1 MTIKPN
7 YKIKYTD
14 GMGFRIYDE
23 DEDQYI
29 TGFMSSKKISKK
41 MEEIMLPFEEQKKKE
56 TKKDLVYYF
65 NINFL
70 EKVSSK
76 TI

>member
-23 DEDQYI
+23 DEDKYI
-29 TGFMSSKKISKK
+29 TGFMSSKKITKK
-41 MEEIMLPFEEQKKKE
+41 M
-56 TKKDLVYYF
+56 
-65 NINFL
+65 
-70 EKVSSK
+70 
-76 TI
+76 